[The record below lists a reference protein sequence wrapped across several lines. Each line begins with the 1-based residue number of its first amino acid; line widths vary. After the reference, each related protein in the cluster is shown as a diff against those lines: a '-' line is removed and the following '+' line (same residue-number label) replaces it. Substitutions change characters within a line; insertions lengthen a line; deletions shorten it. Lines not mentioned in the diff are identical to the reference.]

1 MAKERLVRMNG
12 SAERLAEATLG
23 SWEAVTDAAARQQE
37 QLARL
42 ALGWTEE
49 SIEMLKGQ
57 AEANLRLAETL
68 REQYEK
74 QAEALEILTRESTG
88 AWVDLLFAP
97 VSGSGK
103 ATGASEGSAR
113 REAREDGRRL
123 PVEDYDRLSIEEIRR
138 RLEGLTAEEVRE
150 LKTYERAHKNRDS
163 LMERFDRA
171 LA

>member
-1 MAKERLVRMNG
+1 MAKERAVRMNG
-12 SAERLAEATLG
+12 SAERLAEATLS
-23 SWEAVTDAAARQQE
+23 SWEAVADAAARQQE
-37 QLARL
+37 RAARF

-57 AEANLRLAETL
+57 AETNLRLAGTL
-68 REQYEK
+68 TEHYEK

-97 VSGSGK
+97 VSASGK

-123 PVEDYDRLSIEEIRR
+123 PVEDYAASASR
-138 RLEGLTAEEVRE
+138 G
-150 LKTYERAHKNRDS
+150 
-163 LMERFDRA
+163 
-171 LA
+171 